1 MPGMWQKTMV
11 YLGLKD
17 DDEGYEYDY
26 DDELDLAEEEYV
38 DAQVAPIERPT
49 RAPRRGARRAGRR
62 GSSPGCGRCPVAD
75 AEAVPVPTIR
85 PMPASS
91 ARVHVVEPH
100 GFNDAQE
107 VGDRLKADQPV
118 IINLQGLGRDLQRRL
133 IDFSSG
139 LTYAIGG
146 THVARRRPGV
156 PAHAEQRRGLPGG
169 EGAAAGPR
177 PVRRL
182 TRAGRPLRAPDRLHP
197 DPLRT
202 DDLLVVPAHR
212 RAATATVARLLFDL
226 TEPVLAP
233 LRRII
238 PPVGMFDLSFTVAGL
253 RAPDPLAARCA
264 RDVPI
269 FVRESRSHG

>member
-26 DDELDLAEEEYV
+26 DDELDLAEEEYA
-38 DAQVAPIERPT
+38 DAQVAPVERPT
-49 RAPRRGARRAGRR
+49 RAPRREPATPTVRVQRVRAV
-62 GSSPGCGRCPVAD
+62 PVAE

-85 PMPASS
+85 PMAASS
-91 ARVHVVEPH
+91 ARVHVVEPA

-146 THVARRRPGV
+146 TMARVADQVFLLTPSNVEVSQEEKERLQ
-156 PAHAEQRRGLPGG
+156 ARGLF
-169 EGAAAGPR
+169 GA
-177 PVRRL
+177 
-182 TRAGRPLRAPDRLHP
+182 
-197 DPLRT
+197 
-202 DDLLVVPAHR
+202 
-212 RAATATVARLLFDL
+212 
-226 TEPVLAP
+226 
-233 LRRII
+233 
-238 PPVGMFDLSFTVAGL
+238 
-253 RAPDPLAARCA
+253 
-264 RDVPI
+264 
-269 FVRESRSHG
+269 